1 LLKLIPL
8 ELKRSWAKAL
18 IRYLE
23 RIQISVETPTDCATV
38 VVQGALNADAE
49 SEKLWKKKDV
59 IQK

>member
-1 LLKLIPL
+1 
-8 ELKRSWAKAL
+8 
-18 IRYLE
+18 LE
-23 RIQISVETPTDCATV
+23 RIQISVETPADCATV